1 MAFTWFFPVLLSLA
15 GMLWP
20 AMLSPNVSPA
30 PEVEPHHGQLAGDLL
45 IASPRIRDPRFWHS
59 VILIVKQDEGGAFG
73 VVINHPIGTMPLAN
87 LLKAMGRNETGIEGN
102 VRIFSGGPVEPTLGY
117 VLHSTDYRSA
127 GTIDIDGRVAMTEN
141 PQILLDIGHGH
152 GPAKSLVAFG
162 YAGWGPGQLTMELA
176 RGDWFITLED
186 PKLVFE
192 DQRDRV
198 WDDAMAR
205 RGTSL

>member
-1 MAFTWFFPVLLSLA
+1 MALTWFFPALLSFA

-20 AMLSPNVSPA
+20 AMLSPTAPPA
-30 PEVEPHHGQLAGDLL
+30 PELEPHRATLAGDLL
-45 IASPRIRDPRFWHS
+45 IASPQIRDPRFWHS
-59 VILIVKQDEGGAFG
+59 VILIVKQDEGGALG
-73 VVINHPIGTMPLAN
+73 VVINRPIGTMPLAK
-87 LLKAMGRNETGIEGN
+87 LLNAMGRDSAGIQGN
-102 VRIFSGGPVEPTLGY
+102 VRIFSGGPVEPMVGY
-117 VLHSTDYRSA
+117 VVHSADYHHA
-127 GTIDIDGRVAMTEN
+127 GTIDIDGRVAMTES

-162 YAGWGPGQLTMELA
+162 YAGWGPGQLAMELA
-176 RGDWFITLED
+176 RGDWFTTLED
-186 PKLVFE
+186 PELVFD